1 MQIIDGLT
9 RWGRR
14 LSPGHRFMDLR
25 ERTVFITGGSRGL
38 GLELARTFAARGAR
52 VAICGRDADEVAR
65 AERDLAAHSAAALG
79 LVADV
84 RSTAEI
90 ARAITATV
98 ERFGP
103 IDVLVNNAGIIQVA
117 PLDAL
122 TRADYE
128 DAMATHFWGPLDAI
142 EAVLPSMRARGAG
155 RIVNVASIGGRISVP
170 HLLPYSASK
179 FALVGRSEGLRAEL
193 VREAIYVTTVI
204 PGLMRTGSPE
214 NATFKGKNRQEYTW
228 FSISDSLPLISV
240 DVTEAARTIVT
251 AVEHGDAEVTISAPA
266 VLGAL
271 AHGVL
276 PAAVVEALGL
286 VARFLPR
293 SGGIGRDA
301 RRGAESHSGV
311 APSFLTAATQRRAVT
326 QNEVP
331 QA

>member
-14 LSPGHRFMDLR
+14 LRPGHRFMDPR

-179 FALVGRSEGLRAEL
+179 FALVGLSEGLRAEL

-266 VLGAL
+266 VLGSL

-276 PAAVVEALGL
+276 PSAVVEALGL

>member
-1 MQIIDGLT
+1 MQIVDRLAQ
-9 RWGRR
+9 WSRR
-14 LSPGHRFMDLR
+14 LRPGHRFLDLR
-25 ERTVFITGGSRGL
+25 ERTVLITGGSRGL
-38 GLELARTFAARGAR
+38 GLEIARTFAGRGAR
-52 VAICGRDADEVAR
+52 VAVCGRDAAEVAR
-65 AERDLAAHSAAALG
+65 AERDLAAHSAAVLG

-84 RSTAEI
+84 RSAQDI
-90 ARAITATV
+90 AHAVAATV

-103 IDVLVNNAGIIQVA
+103 IDILVNNAGIIQVA

-128 DAMATHFWGPLDAI
+128 DAMATHFWGPLDATL
-142 EAVLPSMRARGAG
+142 AVLPSMRARGRG

-179 FALVGRSEGLRAEL
+179 FALVGLSEGLRAEL
-193 VREAIYVTTVI
+193 VREGIYVTTVI

-214 NATFKGKNRQEYTW
+214 NASFKGKHRAEYAW
-228 FSISDSLPLISV
+228 FSVSDSLPLISV

-266 VLGAL
+266 VLGSI

-276 PAAVVEALGL
+276 PSAVVEALGL

-293 SGGIGRDA
+293 NGGIGSNA
-301 RRGAESHSGV
+301 RRGSESQSGA
-311 APSFLTAATQRRAVT
+311 APAFLTAATQRRAVT
-326 QNEVP
+326 QNEVSP
-331 QA
+331 P